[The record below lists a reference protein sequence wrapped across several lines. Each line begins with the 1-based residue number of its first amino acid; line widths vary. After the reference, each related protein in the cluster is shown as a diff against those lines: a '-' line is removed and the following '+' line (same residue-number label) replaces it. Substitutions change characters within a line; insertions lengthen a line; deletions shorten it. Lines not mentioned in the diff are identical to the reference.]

1 MVEHCEHVLEK
12 DFSFD
17 KSTHALLHERRLSGK
32 HDFNSTLLQ
41 TPPLLLF
48 RPRLKPDCGPT
59 VQGTHKQNAISILQ
73 HHTDYTIDTR
83 ILRYPS
89 SYRDILYVLI
99 LNDLRLFS
107 DPFLFI
113 LFIVFSF
120 IFAYFWYPLNAT
132 GYDVIQNLFYLR
144 EYYFVLV
151 IKRFD
156 DFRLV

>member
-1 MVEHCEHVLEK
+1 MISYSV
-12 DFSFD
+12 F
-17 KSTHALLHERRLSGK
+17 
-32 HDFNSTLLQ
+32 LQ